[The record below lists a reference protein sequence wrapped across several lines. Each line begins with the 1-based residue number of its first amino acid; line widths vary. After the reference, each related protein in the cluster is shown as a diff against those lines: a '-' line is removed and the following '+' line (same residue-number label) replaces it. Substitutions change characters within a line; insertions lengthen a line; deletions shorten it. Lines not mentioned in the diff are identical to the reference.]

1 MEISNPIACSIA
13 RLASHRYE
21 LSELIDMMYSQQEY
35 DMVRRQTMQIEA
47 EKRALLRWALIGVS
61 ALMILSLF
69 LTAWMFRRYSLADD
83 QVRTADEKRVS
94 AESQL
99 QQVNRELA
107 EKKAILEKS
116 AAEVARQNA
125 AVSSIVP
132 KLIGKSAT
140 PADLAELAHAVYQA
154 PGHVID
160 LPSIP
165 PDKALGRRYKIRVG
179 EQLLTYIL
187 VAGEID
193 DQWKLYS
200 LLVRNK

>member
-1 MEISNPIACSIA
+1 
-13 RLASHRYE
+13 
-21 LSELIDMMYSQQEY
+21 MMYSQQEY

-61 ALMILSLF
+61 ALMIGSLF
-69 LTAWMFRRYSLADD
+69 LTAWMFRRYSLAEDL
-83 QVRTADEKRVS
+83 VRNADEKRAS

-116 AAEVARQNA
+116 AAEVAKQNA
-125 AVSSIVP
+125 SVASIVP
-132 KLIGKSAT
+132 KMLSKSAT
-140 PADLAELAHAVYQA
+140 PADLAELAHAVYQT
-154 PGHVID
+154 PGHVIG

-165 PDKALGRRYKIRVG
+165 PDKIIGRRYKIRVG

-187 VAGEID
+187 VAGEIED
-193 DQWKLYS
+193 KWMLYS
-200 LLVRNK
+200 LLVRDK